1 MAGLWVRSHGH
12 GEIQNFQRPQNG
24 FQKDLV
30 HERIA
35 CFVSARAVLHRATKM
50 DLSDWDVSGVVS
62 SVEGPSFGGSS
73 ARKSSTMRN
82 PSSHVGGSSTQAE
95 AFDAAEHERS
105 IVAAIA
111 HIRRLRSDVSA
122 WSLTAESADGA
133 HAASDP
139 APTRQATVP
148 GATDACQLRTGT
160 ALECEL
166 HTRARASRT
175 SRERAGIALSEAI
188 LRSIF
193 RSVRQIPPPPNPPPP
208 VCELLPPQNALAV
221 VHASH
226 SCCPPVPS
234 QSPDCRL
241 AHDERSRVLPSLK
254 LAIRAAL
261 GRQVCPEE
269 MELAYTPRRQRSGD
283 RPSQQTIIRTV
294 LDLRNLLQQP
304 LPLPPIIVSPAQPA
318 SAAAAPSAAGSHA
331 HGHRIGRGHVRCWCC
346 KERFDEISQAECYS
360 EHFRKKVRLGTLH
373 THAPPSFIG
382 ARRASALAPLPRGDE
397 PLGTFTVP
405 ASGRGLGTGVWRGVR
420 AVREGHRHHRGCQVR
435 DDEG

>member
-1 MAGLWVRSHGH
+1 MGKFRIFSGLKTAFRR
-12 GEIQNFQRPQNG
+12 IL
-24 FQKDLV
+24 LV

-193 RSVRQIPPPPNPPPP
+193 RSVRQIPPQPPASR
-208 VCELLPPQNALAV
+208 VRIAASAKRACRCARFSQLLPT
-221 VHASH
+221 
-226 SCCPPVPS
+226 
-234 QSPDCRL
+234 
-241 AHDERSRVLPSLK
+241 RSFLKPGLP
-254 LAIRAAL
+254 A
-261 GRQVCPEE
+261 
-269 MELAYTPRRQRSGD
+269 
-283 RPSQQTIIRTV
+283 RT
-294 LDLRNLLQQP
+294 R
-304 LPLPPIIVSPAQPA
+304 
-318 SAAAAPSAAGSHA
+318 
-331 HGHRIGRGHVRCWCC
+331 
-346 KERFDEISQAECYS
+346 
-360 EHFRKKVRLGTLH
+360 
-373 THAPPSFIG
+373 
-382 ARRASALAPLPRGDE
+382 
-397 PLGTFTVP
+397 
-405 ASGRGLGTGVWRGVR
+405 
-420 AVREGHRHHRGCQVR
+420 
-435 DDEG
+435 

>member
-1 MAGLWVRSHGH
+1 M
-12 GEIQNFQRPQNG
+12 
-24 FQKDLV
+24 

-193 RSVRQIPPPPNPPPP
+193 RSVRQIPPPP
-208 VCELLPPQNALAV
+208 
-221 VHASH
+221 
-226 SCCPPVPS
+226 
-234 QSPDCRL
+234 
-241 AHDERSRVLPSLK
+241 
-254 LAIRAAL
+254 
-261 GRQVCPEE
+261 
-269 MELAYTPRRQRSGD
+269 TPRL
-283 RPSQQTIIRTV
+283 PCANCC
-294 LDLRNLLQQP
+294 LRKTR
-304 LPLPPIIVSPAQPA
+304 LPLCTLLT
-318 SAAAAPSAAGSHA
+318 AAAHPFLPKARTAGSHTMSAAGCFLRSSWPFEQHSA
-331 HGHRIGRGHVRCWCC
+331 G
-346 KERFDEISQAECYS
+346 KY
-360 EHFRKKVRLGTLH
+360 
-373 THAPPSFIG
+373 AP
-382 ARRASALAPLPRGDE
+382 RRWS
-397 PLGTFTVP
+397 
-405 ASGRGLGTGVWRGVR
+405 
-420 AVREGHRHHRGCQVR
+420 
-435 DDEG
+435 